1 MKFNLPQEMLTPVY
15 LPHYRVY
22 PVLLLSVK
30 GLVQPPNQ
38 TEVNYNAQLELLS
51 TVRTAEMIIGTP
63 FPTSKNVTPPE

>member
-22 PVLLLSVK
+22 PVLLLSVR

-38 TEVNYNAQLELLS
+38 TEVNYNAQLELL
-51 TVRTAEMIIGTP
+51 R
-63 FPTSKNVTPPE
+63 